1 MYVNTFF
8 ALFLLVSSFV
18 SFADA
23 QGASP
28 NTKPTPATVST
39 PAPQPSPSP
48 SAYLEKH
55 FFRNIIH
62 DQASIWTSPFRL
74 RPDDYKW
81 FVPLG
86 VGTAALIATDRET
99 SSWVQRNGGL
109 PILSRDVSWAGKA
122 YVTGGIAGA
131 FYVGGL
137 ATHNRRA
144 RETGLLSAEA
154 LIDTGIVTRVL
165 KFATQRPRPNDDNG
179 RGRFFTGGNSFPSG
193 HSSTVWSVAT
203 VIAYEYQKNPWIKY
217 GAYAAATAVSMSR
230 YSGRNHFLSDIV
242 VGSAIGFG
250 IGRFVYRK
258 HHDPAIDAS
267 DVVAPT
273 KPTTKLMPTIIP
285 FYDGRSRTI
294 GGTLAWSL

>member
-1 MYVNTFF
+1 MCVKIFL
-8 ALFLLVSSFV
+8 ASFLLFASFV
-18 SFADA
+18 PFADA
-23 QGASP
+23 QS
-28 NTKPTPATVST
+28 AT
-39 PAPQPSPSP
+39 PSPSP
-48 SAYLEKH
+48 TIAPVSAPAPTAVLKRPASPERH
-55 FFRNIIH
+55 FVKNIIH

-74 RPDDYKW
+74 RPGDYKW

-86 VGTAALIATDRET
+86 LGTAAMIATDRET

-109 PILSRDVSWAGKA
+109 PIISRDVSWAGKA

-131 FYVGGL
+131 FYVAGL

-165 KFATQRPRPNDDNG
+165 KFAAQRPRPNSDNG

-193 HSSTVWSVAT
+193 HASTVWAVAT
-203 VIAYEYQKNPWIKY
+203 VIAYEYQDNPWIKY
-217 GAYAAATAVSMSR
+217 GAYAGATAVSMSR

-242 VGSAIGFG
+242 IGSALGFG

-258 HHDPAIDAS
+258 HHDRTIDDP
-267 DVVAPT
+267 DVTVPP

-285 FYDGRSRTI
+285 FYDGRTRTI